1 MIPQSFINDL
11 IERVDIVDVIGERL
25 PLKRT
30 GKNLKALCPFH
41 NEKTESFTV
50 NSEKQ
55 FYYCFGCGATG
66 TSLRFLMEHD
76 KLDFV
81 DAIETLA
88 RIAGVE
94 VVHEGPVARQ
104 KVDPGIL
111 DALAEADTLFQANL
125 RDHSQSSEAVEY
137 LKSRGVSGLIA
148 RDFGI
153 GYAPDSWDYLKKA
166 LNRFSDK
173 VLVDAGLLVSNDNG
187 RTYDRFRNRIQFPI
201 RDTRGRVIG
210 FGGRILGEG
219 NPKYLNSPETEVFH
233 KNKEL
238 YGLFEARRT
247 NQELNNVILVEGY
260 MDVIALAQ
268 AGFTNV
274 VATLGTATSER
285 HFEKLF
291 QRTKEVVCCFD
302 GDKAGRSAAWKSL
315 NSAFPRLTEGR
326 ILKFAFLPEEDDPD
340 TFVRRDR
347 KQFVRLI
354 KTAVAAGDYFFNQ
367 ISTGLDLA
375 SIDARARLAELAIP
389 LLDKI
394 PQGLYRTM
402 MIERLGREAGVSIST
417 IESRLGQDTPLDT
430 AKLPSRATQSGLER
444 KIAVLMVNHPELVRN
459 IDHSRVQ
466 QVASSVKGYSS
477 IVDVLINYIGL
488 ENVVDTSTLLAGFI
502 GNKYEQLLKDLVGKA
517 PNLPPDLLLH
527 ELKDGVDR
535 YMNQLER
542 AGGREI
548 LEDLKENPTE
558 ENLAR
563 YLLAKKNQTLK

>member
-315 NSAFPRLTEGR
+315 NSAFPSLTEGR

-375 SIDARARLAELAIP
+375 SLDARARLAELAIP

-444 KIAVLMVNHPELVRN
+444 KIAVLIVNHPELVRN
-459 IDHSRVQ
+459 IDHSRIQ
-466 QVASSVKGYSS
+466 QVTSSVKGYSS
-477 IVDVLINYIGL
+477 IVDALINYIGL

-535 YMNQLER
+535 YMNRLER

>member
-55 FYYCFGCGATG
+55 FYYCFRCGATG

-94 VVHEGPVARQ
+94 VVHEGAVARQ

-125 RDHSQSSEAVEY
+125 RNHSQSSEAVEY

-417 IESRLGQDTPLDT
+417 IESRLGQDSPLDT

-444 KIAVLMVNHPELVRN
+444 KIAVLIVNHPELVRN
-459 IDHSRVQ
+459 IDHSRIQ
-466 QVASSVKGYSS
+466 QVTSSVKGYSS

-535 YMNQLER
+535 YMNRLER

-548 LEDLKENPTE
+548 LEDLKENQTE

-563 YLLAKKNQTLK
+563 DLLAKKNQTLT

>member
-315 NSAFPRLTEGR
+315 NSAFPSLTEGR

-430 AKLPSRATQSGLER
+430 AKLPSRGTQSGLER
-444 KIAVLMVNHPELVRN
+444 KIAVLIVNHPELVRN
-459 IDHSRVQ
+459 IDHSRIQ
-466 QVASSVKGYSS
+466 QVTSSVKGYSS

>member
-50 NSEKQ
+50 NSERQ

-315 NSAFPRLTEGR
+315 NSAFPSLTEGR

-430 AKLPSRATQSGLER
+430 AKLPSRGTQSGLER
-444 KIAVLMVNHPELVRN
+444 KIAVLIVNHPELVRN
-459 IDHSRVQ
+459 IDHSRIQ
-466 QVASSVKGYSS
+466 QVTSSVKGYSS

-535 YMNQLER
+535 YMNRLER

>member
-315 NSAFPRLTEGR
+315 NSAFPSLTEGR

-354 KTAVAAGDYFFNQ
+354 KTGVAAGDYFFNQ

-375 SIDARARLAELAIP
+375 SLDARARLAELAIP

-444 KIAVLMVNHPELVRN
+444 KIAVLIVNHPELVRN
-459 IDHSRVQ
+459 IDHSRIQ
-466 QVASSVKGYSS
+466 QVTSSVKGYSS

-535 YMNQLER
+535 YMNRLER

>member
-25 PLKRT
+25 TLKRT

-125 RDHSQSSEAVEY
+125 RNHSQSSEAVEY

-315 NSAFPRLTEGR
+315 NSAFPSLTEGR

-394 PQGLYRTM
+394 PLGLYRTM

-444 KIAVLMVNHPELVRN
+444 KIAVLIVNHPELVRN
-459 IDHSRVQ
+459 IDHSRIQ
-466 QVASSVKGYSS
+466 QVTSSVKGYSS

>member
-466 QVASSVKGYSS
+466 QVTSSVKGYSS

-535 YMNQLER
+535 YMNRLER

>member
-125 RDHSQSSEAVEY
+125 RNHSQSSEAVEY
-137 LKSRGVSGLIA
+137 LKSRGLSGLIA

-459 IDHSRVQ
+459 IDRSRIQ
-466 QVASSVKGYSS
+466 QVTSSVKGYSS
-477 IVDVLINYIGL
+477 IVDVLINYIGM

-502 GNKYEQLLKDLVGKA
+502 GDKYEQLLKDLVGKA

-535 YMNQLER
+535 YMNRLER

>member
-315 NSAFPRLTEGR
+315 NSAFPSLTEGR

-444 KIAVLMVNHPELVRN
+444 KIAVLIVNHPELVRN
-459 IDHSRVQ
+459 IDHSRIQ
-466 QVASSVKGYSS
+466 QVTSSVKGYSS
-477 IVDVLINYIGL
+477 IVDVLINYIGM
-488 ENVVDTSTLLAGFI
+488 ENVADTSTLLAGFI

>member
-315 NSAFPRLTEGR
+315 NSAFPSLNEGR

-347 KQFVRLI
+347 KRFVRLI

-394 PQGLYRTM
+394 PHGLYRTM

-417 IESRLGQDTPLDT
+417 IESRLGQDTPLDQLNFHPGQRNRAWS
-430 AKLPSRATQSGLER
+430 AK
-444 KIAVLMVNHPELVRN
+444 
-459 IDHSRVQ
+459 
-466 QVASSVKGYSS
+466 
-477 IVDVLINYIGL
+477 
-488 ENVVDTSTLLAGFI
+488 
-502 GNKYEQLLKDLVGKA
+502 
-517 PNLPPDLLLH
+517 
-527 ELKDGVDR
+527 
-535 YMNQLER
+535 
-542 AGGREI
+542 
-548 LEDLKENPTE
+548 
-558 ENLAR
+558 
-563 YLLAKKNQTLK
+563 

>member
-50 NSEKQ
+50 NSERQ

-394 PQGLYRTM
+394 PHGLYRTM
-402 MIERLGREAGVSIST
+402 MIERLGREAGVSIAT

-444 KIAVLMVNHPELVRN
+444 KIAVLIVNHPELVRN
-459 IDHSRVQ
+459 IDHSRIQ
-466 QVASSVKGYSS
+466 QVTSSVKGYSS

>member
-315 NSAFPRLTEGR
+315 NSAFPSLTEGR

-444 KIAVLMVNHPELVRN
+444 KIAVLIVNHPELVRN
-459 IDHSRVQ
+459 IDHSRIQ
-466 QVASSVKGYSS
+466 QVTSSVKGYSS

-535 YMNQLER
+535 YMNRLER

>member
-315 NSAFPRLTEGR
+315 NSAFPSLTEGR

-375 SIDARARLAELAIP
+375 SLDARARLAELAIP

-444 KIAVLMVNHPELVRN
+444 KIAVLIVNHPELVRN
-459 IDHSRVQ
+459 IDHSRIQ
-466 QVASSVKGYSS
+466 QVTSSVKGYSS
-477 IVDVLINYIGL
+477 IVDVLINYIGM
-488 ENVVDTSTLLAGFI
+488 ENVADTSTLLAGFI

>member
-125 RDHSQSSEAVEY
+125 RNHSQSSEAVEY

-315 NSAFPRLTEGR
+315 NSAFPSLTEGR

-444 KIAVLMVNHPELVRN
+444 KIAVLIVNHPELVRN
-459 IDHSRVQ
+459 IDHSRIQ
-466 QVASSVKGYSS
+466 QVTSSVKGYSS

-535 YMNQLER
+535 YMNRLER

>member
-81 DAIETLA
+81 NAIETLA

-111 DALAEADTLFQANL
+111 DALAEADMLFQAKL

-315 NSAFPRLTEGR
+315 NSAFPSLTEGR
-326 ILKFAFLPEEDDPD
+326 MLKFAFLPEEDDPD

-367 ISTGLDLA
+367 ISIGLDPA
-375 SIDARARLAELAIP
+375 SIDARARLAESAIP

-394 PQGLYRTM
+394 PHGLYRTM

-459 IDHSRVQ
+459 IDHSRIQ
-466 QVASSVKGYSS
+466 QVTSSAKGYSS
-477 IVDVLINYIGL
+477 IVDVLINYIGM
-488 ENVVDTSTLLAGFI
+488 ENVADTSTLLAGFI
-502 GNKYEQLLKDLVGKA
+502 GDKYEQLLKDLVGKA

>member
-315 NSAFPRLTEGR
+315 NSAFPSLTEGR

-444 KIAVLMVNHPELVRN
+444 KIAVLIVNHPELVRN
-459 IDHSRVQ
+459 IDHSRIQ
-466 QVASSVKGYSS
+466 QVTSSVKGYSS
-477 IVDVLINYIGL
+477 IVDVLINYIGM
-488 ENVVDTSTLLAGFI
+488 ENVADTSTLLAGFI
-502 GNKYEQLLKDLVGKA
+502 GDKYEQLLKDLVGKA
-517 PNLPPDLLLH
+517 PNLPLDLLLH

>member
-315 NSAFPRLTEGR
+315 NSAFPSLTEGR

-444 KIAVLMVNHPELVRN
+444 KIAVLIVNHPELVRN
-459 IDHSRVQ
+459 IDHSRIQ
-466 QVASSVKGYSS
+466 QVTSSVKGYSS

>member
-125 RDHSQSSEAVEY
+125 RNHSQSSEAVEY

-315 NSAFPRLTEGR
+315 NSAFPSLTEGR

-459 IDHSRVQ
+459 IDHSRIQ
-466 QVASSVKGYSS
+466 QVTSSVKGYSS
-477 IVDVLINYIGL
+477 IVEVLINYIGM

>member
-125 RDHSQSSEAVEY
+125 RNHSQSSEAVEY

-201 RDTRGRVIG
+201 RDTRGRFIG

-444 KIAVLMVNHPELVRN
+444 KIAVLIVNHPELVRN
-459 IDHSRVQ
+459 IDHSRIQ
-466 QVASSVKGYSS
+466 QVTSSVKGYSS

-502 GNKYEQLLKDLVGKA
+502 GDKYEQLLKDLVGKA

-535 YMNQLER
+535 YMNRLER

>member
-459 IDHSRVQ
+459 IDHSRIQ
-466 QVASSVKGYSS
+466 QVTSSVKGYSS

>member
-11 IERVDIVDVIGERL
+11 IERVDIVDVIEERL
-25 PLKRT
+25 PLKRM

-76 KLDFV
+76 KLEFV
-81 DAIETLA
+81 EAVETLA

-94 VVHEGPVARQ
+94 VVHEGPVNRH

-111 DALAEADTLFQANL
+111 EALAEANAFFQSNL
-125 RDHSQSSEAVEY
+125 RNHSQSSEAVEY
-137 LKSRGVSGLIA
+137 LKGRGVSGLIA

-153 GYAPDSWDYLKKA
+153 GYAADSWDSLKKA

-173 VLVDAGLLVSNDNG
+173 VLVDAGLIVLNEKG
-187 RTYDRFRNRIQFPI
+187 RTYDRFRDRIQFPI

-210 FGGRILGEG
+210 FGGRILGG
-219 NPKYLNSPETEVFH
+219 GSPKYLNSPETEVFH

-260 MDVIALAQ
+260 MDVVALAQ
-268 AGFTNV
+268 AGFTNA

-315 NSAFPRLTEGR
+315 NSAFPNLIEGR
-326 ILKFAFLPEEDDPD
+326 ILRFAFLPEGDDPD

-347 KQFVRLI
+347 KQFVQLI
-354 KTAVAAGDYFFNQ
+354 KTAVAAGDYFFNE
-367 ISTGLDLA
+367 ISKDLDLT
-375 SIDARARLAELAIP
+375 SLDARARLAELAIP
-389 LLDKI
+389 LLDRI

-417 IESRLGQDTPLDT
+417 IESRFREGVPQVTV
-430 AKLPSRATQSGLER
+430 KIPSQPSQSGLELN
-444 KIAVLMVNHPELVRN
+444 IAVLIVNHPELVRI
-459 IDHSRVQ
+459 IDQSRIE
-466 QVASSVKGYSS
+466 QVTDPLKGQSSVVS
-477 IVDVLINYIGL
+477 VLISYIRA
-488 ENVVDTSTLLAGFI
+488 EDVVETSTLLAGFI
-502 GNKYEQLLKDLVGKA
+502 GNKYEQLLRGLVGKS

-527 ELKDGVDR
+527 ELNDGIDR
-535 YMNQLER
+535 YMYQRER
-542 AGGREI
+542 TGRREF
-548 LEDLKENPTE
+548 LEDLKQNPSE

-563 YLLAKKNQTLK
+563 YLLAKKNQKRE

>member
-125 RDHSQSSEAVEY
+125 RNHSQSSEAVEY

-315 NSAFPRLTEGR
+315 NSAFPSLTEGR

-459 IDHSRVQ
+459 IDHSRIQ
-466 QVASSVKGYSS
+466 QVTSSVKGYSS

-535 YMNQLER
+535 YMNRLER